1 VFKHEGPSRGLKRNA
16 ILAAYLALVAGFV
29 DSGGYLLSGA
39 FTSHVTGNIA
49 RVSTKA
55 AQGAPGAG
63 GVALLV
69 AAFFCGAVAASL
81 LVESGLF
88 SRRPRAYGTALL
100 VQGGLLA
107 LYLTRGQLVV
117 LCVAMG
123 MQNSL
128 VTRLSGAVVRTTH
141 LTGVVTDLGIEAAR
155 WLRWGARR
163 GAPPSARPA
172 PSTVALLLIIAGAFT
187 CGAFTGAEAVVRW
200 GVDAMAAPAVA
211 VTVASL
217 YAFVIDGR
225 TG

>member
-1 VFKHEGPSRGLKRNA
+1 VFKHEGPSRGLQRNA

-29 DSGGYLLSGA
+29 DSGGYLLSGS

-49 RVSTKA
+49 RVTTTV
-55 AQGAPGAG
+55 AQGAPGALA
-63 GVALLV
+63 VALLV
-69 AAFFCGAVAASL
+69 AAFFFGALFASVL
-81 LVESGLF
+81 LESGIF

-100 VQGGLLA
+100 LQGGLLA
-107 LYLTRGQLVV
+107 LYLARGQIIV

-141 LTGVVTDLGIEAAR
+141 LTGVLTDLGIEVAR
-155 WLRWGARR
+155 WLRWGAR
-163 GAPPSARPA
+163 AAARPSS
-172 PSTVALLLIIAGAFT
+172 STVALLMTITGAFSV
-187 CGAFTGAEAVVRW
+187 GAFTGAMAVAWW

-225 TG
+225 AA